1 VPGRG
6 DETPGH
12 TFVERWGRVHARDR
26 TGGGRESGRLDR
38 IEMRLNVDNGIVFVA
53 VVVAAEPQLVRG
65 IDVGY
70 GSQGD
75 QYDREQHTEAH
86 ANAHLKACNADRPA
100 MSTSGARGDRGVVL
114 KS

>member
-1 VPGRG
+1 MPGREDG
-6 DETPGH
+6 TPGH
-12 TFVERWGRVHARDR
+12 TFVEWWGRVHARDR
-26 TGGGRESGRLDR
+26 RGGGRESGRFDG
-38 IEMRLNVDNGIVFVA
+38 IEMRLNMDNGIVFVA

-65 IDVGY
+65 IDVGH

-75 QYDREQHTEAH
+75 QYDREQETEAH

-100 MSTSGARGDRGVVL
+100 MSTSGARGYRGVVL